1 MSRSHTESLLSSTQ
15 SFFQNYLR
23 QTRGASAHTVRAYRD
38 ALKLFFLFLAEYERK
53 PVAGLTL
60 DDVRANTVLAFLE
73 HIETRRGNSAIT
85 RNCRLAAV
93 RSFVQYLLRHDVTRA
108 GQYGAV
114 LAIRTKRATRRAVTY
129 LEPEEARALI
139 AAIDARSRHG
149 ERDRALLLFLYN
161 TGARVAEALSLR
173 PSALR
178 LDRPRQVRLLGKGS
192 KERICPLWPETATA
206 LRRIIRADSG
216 DDPLFKNAT
225 RGPLSRDG
233 VAYLIRKHATT
244 AAERC
249 PALRKRRITPH
260 VLRHSCACALLQAG
274 VDITVIRDYLGHSSV
289 ATTSRYVSTN
299 LHMKRDALEAF
310 WKRAGLEAKAPRK
323 WRPSP
328 QLLTFL
334 ETL

>member
-129 LEPEEARALI
+129 LEPEEARV
-139 AAIDARSRHG
+139 DRRH
-149 ERDRALLLFLYN
+149 RRAL
-161 TGARVAEALSLR
+161 
-173 PSALR
+173 
-178 LDRPRQVRLLGKGS
+178 
-192 KERICPLWPETATA
+192 TAW
-206 LRRIIRADSG
+206 R
-216 DDPLFKNAT
+216 T
-225 RGPLSRDG
+225 R
-233 VAYLIRKHATT
+233 
-244 AAERC
+244 
-249 PALRKRRITPH
+249 
-260 VLRHSCACALLQAG
+260 SCAAVVSVQHGSPCS
-274 VDITVIRDYLGHSSV
+274 RSSV
-289 ATTSRYVSTN
+289 APSIGSPAGPAQTSAPSWQREQRADLPVVAGNRNRPASDHPRRQRRRSSIQERDERAIVARWRGVS
-299 LHMKRDALEAF
+299 DPEAC
-310 WKRAGLEAKAPRK
+310 KDCGRAMSGFTETPHHASCAT
-323 WRPSP
+323 P
-328 QLLTFL
+328 QLRVRAPAGGSRHHGDS
-334 ETL
+334 

>member
-1 MSRSHTESLLSSTQ
+1 MSRSQAESLLNSTQ
-15 SFFQNYLR
+15 RFFQNYLR

-38 ALKLFFLFLAEYERK
+38 ALKLFFLFLAGHERK
-53 PVAGLTL
+53 PVASLTL

-73 HIETRRGNSAIT
+73 HIETRRGNTANT

-93 RSFVQYLLRHDVTRA
+93 RSFVQYLLQHDLTRA
-108 GQYGAV
+108 GQYGAI

-139 AAIDARSRHG
+139 AAIDARSCNG

-161 TGARVAEALSLR
+161 TGARVSEALSLR

-206 LRRIIRADSG
+206 LRRIIHASSSDE
-216 DDPLFKNAT
+216 PLFKNAT
-225 RGPLSRDG
+225 GRPLSRDG
-233 VAYLIRKHATT
+233 VAYLIRKHAR
-244 AAERC
+244 AAALQC

-289 ATTSRYVSTN
+289 ATTSQYVSTN
-299 LHMKRDALEAF
+299 LQMKRDALEAF
-310 WKRAGLEAKAPRK
+310 WKRAGLEAKAPRN
-323 WRPSP
+323 WQPSP
-328 QLLTFL
+328 ELLTFL

>member
-1 MSRSHTESLLSSTQ
+1 MSRFQTESLLNTTQ
-15 SFFQNYLR
+15 RFFQNYLR

-38 ALKLFFLFLAEYERK
+38 ALKLFFLFLADHMRK
-53 PVAGLTL
+53 PIAGLGL

-73 HIETRRGNSAIT
+73 HIEIKRGNSAVT

-93 RSFVQYLLRHDVTRA
+93 RSFVQYLLQHDVTRA
-108 GQYGAV
+108 GQYGAI
-114 LAIRTKRATRRAVTY
+114 LAIRTKRSTRRAVTY
-129 LEPEEARALI
+129 LEPEEARTLI
-139 AAIDARSRHG
+139 AAVNGHSCNV

-161 TGARVAEALSLR
+161 TGARVSEALSVR

-206 LRRIIRADSG
+206 LRRLIRADGS
-216 DDPLFKNAT
+216 DEPLFKNAT
-225 RGPLSRDG
+225 GRPLSRDG
-233 VAYLIRKHATT
+233 VAYVIQKHAS
-244 AAERC
+244 AAAKGC
-249 PALRKRRITPH
+249 PALRKRHITPH

-274 VDITVIRDYLGHSSV
+274 IDITVIRDYLGHSSV

-299 LHMKRDALEAF
+299 LHMKREALEAF
-310 WKRAGLEAKAPRK
+310 WKRAGLEARGSRK
-323 WRPSP
+323 WHLTPK
-328 QLLTFL
+328 LLAFL

>member
-38 ALKLFFLFLAEYERK
+38 ALKLFFLFLADHERK
-53 PVAGLTL
+53 PIAGLTL
-60 DDVRANTVLAFLE
+60 DDMRANTVLAFLE

-93 RSFVQYLLRHDVTRA
+93 RSFVQYLLRQDVTRA

-129 LEPEEARALI
+129 LEPEEARVLI
-139 AAIDARSRHG
+139 AAVDARSRHG

-206 LRRIIRADSG
+206 LRRIIRGSSG
-216 DDPLFKNAT
+216 EDPLFRNAT
-225 RGPLSRDG
+225 GRPLSRDG
-233 VAYLIRKHATT
+233 VAYLIRKHART
-244 AAERC
+244 AADRC

-299 LHMKRDALEAF
+299 LRMKRDALEAF
-310 WKRAGLEAKAPRK
+310 WKRAGLESKRSGK

-328 QLLTFL
+328 KLLTFL

>member
-1 MSRSHTESLLSSTQ
+1 MNRAHPESLLNSTQ
-15 SFFQNYLR
+15 AFFQNYLR

-38 ALKLFFLFLAEYERK
+38 ALKLFFLFLADHEHK
-53 PVAGLTL
+53 SIAGLTL
-60 DDVRANTVLAFLE
+60 DDVRANAVLAFLE
-73 HIETRRGNSAIT
+73 HIETQRGNSAIT

-93 RSFVQYLLRHDVTRA
+93 RSLVHYLLRHDVTRA
-108 GQYGAV
+108 GQYGAI
-114 LAIRTKRATRRAVTY
+114 LAIRTKRATRRTVTY

-139 AAIDARSRHG
+139 AAIDTRSRHG
-149 ERDRALLLFLYN
+149 QRDRALLLFLYN

-192 KERICPLWPETATA
+192 KERICPLWPETAAA
-206 LRRIIRADSG
+206 LRRIIRNGNG
-216 DDPLFKNAT
+216 DDLLFKNAAG
-225 RGPLSRDG
+225 GPLSRDG
-233 VAYLIRKHATT
+233 VAYLIQKHAKI
-244 AAERC
+244 AAARC
-249 PALRKRRITPH
+249 PTLRKRRITPH

-289 ATTSRYVSTN
+289 ATTSRYVTTN
-299 LHMKRDALEAF
+299 LQMKRDALEAF
-310 WKRAGLEAKAPRK
+310 WKRAGLEPEGPRK

>member
-15 SFFQNYLR
+15 SFFQIYLR

-38 ALKLFFLFLAEYERK
+38 ALKLFFLFLADHERK
-53 PVAGLTL
+53 SVAGLTL
-60 DDVRANTVLAFLE
+60 DDVRAKAVLAFLE
-73 HIETRRGNSAIT
+73 HIEAKRGNSAIT
-85 RNCRLAAV
+85 RNCRLAVV

-108 GQYGAV
+108 GQYGAI

-149 ERDRALLLFLYN
+149 ERDRALLLLLYN
-161 TGARVAEALSLR
+161 TGARVAEALSVR

-206 LRRIIRADSG
+206 LRRIIRAGG

-225 RGPLSRDG
+225 GGLLSRDG
-233 VAYLIRKHATT
+233 VAYLIRKHART

-310 WKRAGLEAKAPRK
+310 WKRAGLGAKAPRK

-328 QLLTFL
+328 ELLTFL

>member
-1 MSRSHTESLLSSTQ
+1 
-15 SFFQNYLR
+15 
-23 QTRGASAHTVRAYRD
+23 
-38 ALKLFFLFLAEYERK
+38 
-53 PVAGLTL
+53 
-60 DDVRANTVLAFLE
+60 
-73 HIETRRGNSAIT
+73 
-85 RNCRLAAV
+85 V
-93 RSFVQYLLRHDVTRA
+93 RSFIQYLLQHDVTRA
-108 GQYGAV
+108 GQYGAI
-114 LAIRTKRATRRAVTY
+114 LAIKTKRATRRTVAY

-139 AAIDARSRHG
+139 AAIDARSRHSD
-149 ERDRALLLFLYN
+149 RDRALLLFLYN

-173 PSALR
+173 PSAVH

-192 KERICPLWPETATA
+192 KERICPLWPETAAA
-206 LRRIIRADSG
+206 LRRIIPAGS
-216 DDPLFKNAT
+216 DDPPFKNEA
-225 RGPLSRDG
+225 GKPLSRDG
-233 VAYLIRKHATT
+233 VAYLIQKHARI

-289 ATTSRYVSTN
+289 ATTSRYITTN
-299 LHMKRDALEAF
+299 LQMKRDALEAF
-310 WKRAGLEAKAPRK
+310 WKRAGLEAKGSGK

>member
-1 MSRSHTESLLSSTQ
+1 MSRAFIASLLGSTQ
-15 SFFQNYLR
+15 DFFQKYLR

-38 ALKLFFLFLAEYERK
+38 ALKLFFLFLADREHK
-53 PVAGLTL
+53 AIASLTL

-73 HIETRRGNSAIT
+73 HIESKRGNSAIT

-108 GQYGAV
+108 GQYGAI
-114 LAIRTKRATRRAVTY
+114 LAIKTKRATRRAVTY

-139 AAIDARSRHG
+139 AVIDARSRHG

-173 PSALR
+173 SSALR
-178 LDRPRQVRLLGKGS
+178 LDRPRQVRLFGKGS
-192 KERICPLWPETATA
+192 KERICPLWPETAAA
-206 LRRIIRADSG
+206 LRRIIPAGG
-216 DDPLFKNAT
+216 DDALFQNAA
-225 RGPLSRDG
+225 GKPLSRDG
-233 VAYLIRKHATT
+233 VAYVIQKHAQI
-244 AAERC
+244 AAEGC
-249 PALRKRRITPH
+249 PALHKRRITPH

-289 ATTSRYVSTN
+289 ATTSRYITTN
-299 LHMKRDALEAF
+299 LQMKRDALEAF
-310 WKRAGLEAKAPRK
+310 WKRAGLEAKGPRK

>member
-1 MSRSHTESLLSSTQ
+1 MSRSQTESLLNSTQ
-15 SFFQNYLR
+15 RFFQNYLR

-38 ALKLFFLFLAEYERK
+38 ALRLFFLFVADHERK

-73 HIETRRGNSAIT
+73 HIETRRGNTAVT

-93 RSFVQYLLRHDVTRA
+93 RSFVQYLLQHDVTRA
-108 GQYGAV
+108 GQYGAI
-114 LAIRTKRATRRAVTY
+114 LAVRTKRTTRRAVSY

-139 AAIDARSRHG
+139 AAIDARSRTG

-161 TGARVAEALSLR
+161 TGARVSEALSLR

-192 KERICPLWPETATA
+192 KERICPLWPETVTA
-206 LRRIIRADSG
+206 LRRVIRAGSSDE
-216 DDPLFKNAT
+216 PLFKNAT
-225 RGPLSRDG
+225 GRPLSRDG
-233 VAYLIRKHATT
+233 VAYLIRKYAR
-244 AAERC
+244 AAAQQC
-249 PALRKRRITPH
+249 PALRKRHITPH

-274 VDITVIRDYLGHSSV
+274 IDITVIRDYLGHSSV

-310 WKRAGLEAKAPRK
+310 WKRAGLEARGSRK
-323 WRPSP
+323 WQPSP
-328 QLLTFL
+328 KLLAFL

>member
-1 MSRSHTESLLSSTQ
+1 MSRSQVESLLNSTQ
-15 SFFQNYLR
+15 HFFQNYLR
-23 QTRGASAHTVRAYRD
+23 QTRGASAHTIRAYRD
-38 ALKLFFLFLAEYERK
+38 ALRLFFLFLADHERK
-53 PVAGLTL
+53 RVAGLTL
-60 DDVRANTVLAFLE
+60 DDVRASTVLAFLE
-73 HIETRRGNSAIT
+73 YIETRRGNTAVT

-93 RSFVQYLLRHDVTRA
+93 RSFVQYLLQHDVTRA
-108 GQYGAV
+108 GQYSAI
-114 LAIRTKRATRRAVTY
+114 LAIRTKRTTRRAVTY

-139 AAIDARSRHG
+139 AAIDARSCTG

-161 TGARVAEALSLR
+161 TGARVSEALSLR

-206 LRRIIRADSG
+206 LRRVIRGGSSEE
-216 DDPLFKNAT
+216 PLFKNAT
-225 RGPLSRDG
+225 GRPLSRDG
-233 VAYLIRKHATT
+233 VAYLIRKHARV
-244 AAERC
+244 AAQQC
-249 PALRKRRITPH
+249 PALRKRHITPH

-274 VDITVIRDYLGHSSV
+274 IDITVIRDYLGHASV

-310 WKRAGLEAKAPRK
+310 WKRAGLEARGSRK
-323 WRPSP
+323 WQPSP
-328 QLLTFL
+328 KLLAFL

>member
-38 ALKLFFLFLAEYERK
+38 ALKLFFLFLADHARK
-53 PVAGLTL
+53 AVAGLTL
-60 DDVRANTVLAFLE
+60 DDVRANAVLAFLE
-73 HIETRRGNSAIT
+73 HIEAKRGNSAIT

-108 GQYGAV
+108 GQYGGI

-139 AAIDARSRHG
+139 AAIDARSRHA

-206 LRRIIRADSG
+206 LRRIIRAGSSDS
-216 DDPLFKNAT
+216 PLFKN
-225 RGPLSRDG
+225 
-233 VAYLIRKHATT
+233 
-244 AAERC
+244 
-249 PALRKRRITPH
+249 

-289 ATTSRYVSTN
+289 ATTSRYISTN

-310 WKRAGLEAKAPRK
+310 WKRAGLQPKGARK

-328 QLLTFL
+328 KLLTFL

>member
-1 MSRSHTESLLSSTQ
+1 MSRSHSESLLGSTQ
-15 SFFQNYLR
+15 SFFQQYLR

-38 ALKLFFLFLAEYERK
+38 ALKLFFLFLADHERK
-53 PVAGLTL
+53 PMSGLTL
-60 DDVRANTVLAFLE
+60 DDLRADVVLAFLE
-73 HIETRRGNSAIT
+73 HIENSRGNSAVT

-93 RSFVQYLLRHDVTRA
+93 RGFVQYLLRRDVTRA
-108 GQYGAV
+108 GQYGAI

-139 AAIDARSRHG
+139 EGVDIRSRHG

-161 TGARVAEALSLR
+161 TGARVAEALSLC

-178 LDRPRQVRLLGKGS
+178 LDRPRQVRLLGKGR
-192 KERICPLWPETATA
+192 KERVCPLWPETAAA
-206 LRRIIRADSG
+206 LRRIIRAGSG
-216 DDPLFKNAT
+216 DDPLFKNAA
-225 RGPLSRDG
+225 GQPLSRDG
-233 VAYLIRKHATT
+233 VAYLIRKHARN
-244 AAERC
+244 ASERC

-289 ATTSRYVSTN
+289 ATTSRYVTTN
-299 LHMKRDALEAF
+299 LHMKRDALQAF
-310 WKRAGLEAKAPRK
+310 WDRSGLEPKGRQK

-328 QLLTFL
+328 ELLTFL

>member
-1 MSRSHTESLLSSTQ
+1 
-15 SFFQNYLR
+15 
-23 QTRGASAHTVRAYRD
+23 VREFKSPA
-38 ALKLFFLFLAEYERK
+38 
-53 PVAGLTL
+53 
-60 DDVRANTVLAFLE
+60 
-73 HIETRRGNSAIT
+73 
-85 RNCRLAAV
+85 
-93 RSFVQYLLRHDVTRA
+93 
-108 GQYGAV
+108 
-114 LAIRTKRATRRAVTY
+114 AVTY

-192 KERICPLWPETATA
+192 KERICPLWPETAAA
-206 LRRIIRADSG
+206 LRRIVRTSSG
-216 DDPLFKNAT
+216 DDLLFKNAAG
-225 RGPLSRDG
+225 GPLSRDG
-233 VAYLIRKHATT
+233 VAYLLGKHAKI
-244 AAERC
+244 AAGPC
-249 PALRKRRITPH
+249 PTLRKRRITPH

-289 ATTSRYVSTN
+289 ATTSRYVTTN
-299 LHMKRDALEAF
+299 LQMKREALEAF
-310 WKRAGLEAKAPRK
+310 WKRAGLEPKVPRK

>member
-1 MSRSHTESLLSSTQ
+1 M
-15 SFFQNYLR
+15 
-23 QTRGASAHTVRAYRD
+23 
-38 ALKLFFLFLAEYERK
+38 KLFFLFLADHVRK
-53 PVAGLTL
+53 SVAGLTL
-60 DDVRANTVLAFLE
+60 DDVRANAVLAFLE
-73 HIETRRGNSAIT
+73 HIETKRGNSAIT

-108 GQYGAV
+108 GQYGAI
-114 LAIRTKRATRRAVTY
+114 LAIRAKRATRRAVVY

-139 AAIDARSRHG
+139 SAIDARSQQG

-206 LRRIIRADSG
+206 LRRIIRASSG

-225 RGPLSRDG
+225 GRPLSRDG
-233 VAYLIRKHATT
+233 VAYLIRKHAK
-244 AAERC
+244 AASERC

-310 WKRAGLEAKAPRK
+310 WKRAGLEAKDSRK

>member
-1 MSRSHTESLLSSTQ
+1 MSRPHAESLLSSTQ
-15 SFFQNYLR
+15 SFFQKYLR
-23 QTRGASAHTVRAYRD
+23 QTRGASVHTVRAYRD
-38 ALKLFFLFLAEYERK
+38 ALKLFFLFLADHEHK

-60 DDVRANTVLAFLE
+60 DDVRASTVLAFLA
-73 HIETRRGNSAIT
+73 HIEAKRGNSAIT

-93 RSFVQYLLRHDVTRA
+93 RSFVQYLLRNDVTRA
-108 GQYGAV
+108 GQYSAI
-114 LAIRTKRATRRAVTY
+114 LAIRTKRATRRAISY
-129 LEPEEARALI
+129 LEPEEARTLI
-139 AAIDARSRHG
+139 AAIDARSRHA

-161 TGARVAEALSLR
+161 TGARVAEALSLH

-206 LRRIIRADSG
+206 LRRIIRTGSSDG
-216 DDPLFKNAT
+216 PLFKNA
-225 RGPLSRDG
+225 RGGPLSRDG
-233 VAYLIRKHATT
+233 VAYLIRKHAGA
-244 AAERC
+244 AAERY
-249 PALRKRRITPH
+249 PALRKHRITPH

-310 WKRAGLEAKAPRK
+310 WKRAGIQPKGSRK
-323 WRPSP
+323 WRPSTK
-328 QLLTFL
+328 LLAFL

>member
-1 MSRSHTESLLSSTQ
+1 MSRAHSESLLSSTQ
-15 SFFQNYLR
+15 SFFQNHLR
-23 QTRGASAHTVRAYRD
+23 QTRGASGHTVRAYRD
-38 ALKLFFLFLAEYERK
+38 ALKLFFLFLADHQHK

-60 DDVRANTVLAFLE
+60 DDVRANAVLAFLE
-73 HIETRRGNSAIT
+73 HIETKRGNSAIT

-108 GQYGAV
+108 GQYGAI
-114 LAIRTKRATRRAVTY
+114 LALRTKRATRRAVTY

-139 AAIDARSRHG
+139 AAIDARSRYG

-192 KERICPLWPETATA
+192 KERICPLWPETAAA
-206 LRRIIRADSG
+206 LRRIIRNSSG
-216 DDPLFKNAT
+216 DDLLFKNAAG
-225 RGPLSRDG
+225 GPLSRDG
-233 VAYLIRKHATT
+233 VAYLLGKHAKI
-244 AAERC
+244 AAGRC
-249 PALRKRRITPH
+249 PTLRKRRITPH

-289 ATTSRYVSTN
+289 ATTSRYVTTN
-299 LHMKRDALEAF
+299 LQMKREALEAF
-310 WKRAGLEAKAPRK
+310 WKRAGLEPKEPRK

>member
-1 MSRSHTESLLSSTQ
+1 MSRFHPESLLGSTQ

-23 QTRGASAHTVRAYRD
+23 QTRGASGHTVRAYRD
-38 ALKLFFLFLAEYERK
+38 ALKLFFLFLADHEHK

-60 DDVRANTVLAFLE
+60 DDVQANTVLAFLG
-73 HIETRRGNSAIT
+73 HIESKRGNSAMT

-108 GQYGAV
+108 GQYGAI
-114 LAIRTKRATRRAVTY
+114 LAIRAKRATRRAVSY

-139 AAIDARSRHG
+139 AAVDVRSRHG

-178 LDRPRQVRLLGKGS
+178 LDRPRQARLLGKGS
-192 KERICPLWPETATA
+192 RERICPLWPETATA
-206 LRRIIRADSG
+206 LRRVIQPGSAN
-216 DDPLFKNAT
+216 DPIFRNAT
-225 RGPLSRDG
+225 GGPLSRDG
-233 VAYLIRKHATT
+233 VAYLIRKHTKT

-310 WKRAGLEAKAPRK
+310 WKRAGLAAKGSRK
-323 WRPSP
+323 WHPSP
-328 QLLTFL
+328 QLLSFL
-334 ETL
+334 ENL